1 MLWLLLSPPMMP
13 LSLKA
18 DTLRDQ
24 KLGWCQSKGHPAD
37 AHKCRLR
44 LKYTARD
51 GADLPAPRIAGGWM
65 QVAVKT
71 MPLNSLVIG
80 IDLDPIKPIK
90 GARSLVGD
98 ITTAKARAVSLSV
111 L

>member
-1 MLWLLLSPPMMP
+1 
-13 LSLKA
+13 
-18 DTLRDQ
+18 
-24 KLGWCQSKGHPAD
+24 
-37 AHKCRLR
+37 
-44 LKYTARD
+44 
-51 GADLPAPRIAGGWM
+51 M

-98 ITTAKARAVSLSV
+98 ITTAKARSVSY
-111 L
+111 

>member
-1 MLWLLLSPPMMP
+1 
-13 LSLKA
+13 
-18 DTLRDQ
+18 
-24 KLGWCQSKGHPAD
+24 
-37 AHKCRLR
+37 
-44 LKYTARD
+44 
-51 GADLPAPRIAGGWM
+51 M

-98 ITTAKARAVSLSV
+98 ITTAKARAVRFTVLQILNILSFKSSISSV
-111 L
+111 GSTPYLTKVRRAEIADTHL